1 MSPLGQVI
9 VSKVFVGQSVPLV
22 VGSPLGQNHY
32 PNAYSVYQN
41 VENRFR
47 TGGREGMQRLKK
59 HEGTNVWY
67 LSNVI
72 IHVSVFHSEGTCSS
86 PTHTVPECSL
96 GQRRWFVFDPEL
108 VLPEYIIFFEYV
120 FEVMK

>member
-22 VGSPLGQNHY
+22 VGSPLDQNHY

-47 TGGREGMQRLKK
+47 TGGHEGMQRLN
-59 HEGTNVWY
+59 ERTNVCY
-67 LSNVI
+67 SNVI
-72 IHVSVFHSEGTCSS
+72 IHVSAFHSEGTCSS
-86 PTHTVPECSL
+86 TTHTVPESSP

>member
-1 MSPLGQVI
+1 MI

-22 VGSPLGQNHY
+22 VGSPLHQNHY

-41 VENRFR
+41 VENSCR
-47 TGGREGMQRLKK
+47 TGGREGMRRPKK
-59 HEGTNVWY
+59 HERTNVWH
-67 LSNVI
+67 LLNVI

-86 PTHTVPECSL
+86 TTHTVPESSPR
-96 GQRRWFVFDPEL
+96 QRQWFVFDPEL

-120 FEVMK
+120 FQVMK